1 MGDGP
6 FAADRRASLRL
17 SRLPAAREA
26 LLCTGLA
33 AIAASLLVW
42 LAPPG
47 GDLAAHEYQRHLFL
61 GHGFTL
67 WNNFWYAG
75 RYAFVGYSVLYY
87 PLAALLGIQ
96 LLSVLTVA
104 LAAAAFALL
113 LEREWG
119 RAARWP
125 SRCFAVVWAGAMITG
140 QLPFEFGV
148 ALALLALLAL
158 RVGWRWT
165 SAVLTLLVLAASPV
179 ALLLLAIVLVGV
191 LAARRPPLRRYAV
204 PAAAL
209 AVAVGVEVLLLRLFP
224 EGGTFTFPW
233 WEAAAAATFC
243 IYGIALVWRNE
254 RARVLGGVF
263 SVYLAAIALSF
274 AIPSGL
280 GENVQRLR
288 FLALPLALLVAALR
302 RWRPL
307 PIVLVA
313 VLLAG
318 IWNVTP
324 LAAGWTQ
331 SAADLSSRP
340 KIWTAPIAYLHA
352 HLRPG
357 YRVEA
362 VDTSQHWPAFYLAA
376 ANIPLVRGWFRQD
389 DYPFDGLLYRRRF
402 TAAQYVAWLRRLG
415 VAYVVLTNAPPD
427 YTARREASLVRS
439 GSTGLTQVF
448 RARHVSVYAV
458 PHPHPIVTGPGRPT
472 VVALRQSRVVIRVS
486 QPGTYRVAVRW
497 SPYWQAS
504 TGCLARTAHGMLK
517 LRTRAAATVRIA
529 FDIDARTLFHA
540 FADTAPRCGPGV
552 DYPTSRTSS
561 DRGFRFALADHS
573 GALRLSGSLGR
584 AG

>member
-1 MGDGP
+1 MGDVP
-6 FAADRRASLRL
+6 FAADERASWRH
-17 SRLPAAREA
+17 RLPLTREA
-26 LLCTGLA
+26 ILCTGLA
-33 AIAASLLVW
+33 ATAASLLVW

-47 GDLAAHEYQRHLFL
+47 GDLAAHEYQRSLFL

-87 PLAALLGIQ
+87 PLAALLGIR
-96 LLSVLTVA
+96 LLAVLTVA

-125 SRCFAVVWAGAMITG
+125 SRSFAVVWAGMVITG
-140 QLPFEFGV
+140 ELPFALGI

-158 RVGWRWT
+158 RAGWRWT
-165 SAVLTLLVLAASPV
+165 GAVLTLLVLAASPV
-179 ALLLLAIVLVGV
+179 ALILLAVV
-191 LAARRPPLRRYAV
+191 LAGVWVGRRPPLGRYAV
-204 PAAAL
+204 PAFAL
-209 AVAVGVEVLLLRLFP
+209 AVAAGIELLLLRLFP
-224 EGGTFTFPW
+224 SGGTFSLPKG
-233 WEAAAAATFC
+233 EAAAAATFC
-243 IYGIALVWRNE
+243 IYGIALVWRLE
-254 RARVLGGVF
+254 HARVLRAVF
-263 SVYLAAIALSF
+263 TVYLAAVALTF
-274 AIPSGL
+274 AIPTGL

-288 FLALPLALLVAALR
+288 FLALPLALLIAALR

-318 IWNVTP
+318 IWNVSP
-324 LAAGWTQ
+324 LAAGWTR
-331 SAADLSSRP
+331 SAADVSSRP
-340 KIWTAPIAYLHA
+340 KLWTAPVAYLHA

-389 DYPFDGLLYRRRF
+389 DYPFDGLLYRRHF
-402 TAAQYVAWLRRLG
+402 TAPQYVAWLRRLG

-427 YTARREASLVRS
+427 YTSRREAWLVRS
-439 GSTGLTQVF
+439 GRTGLTQVF

-458 PHPHPIVTGPGRPT
+458 PRPRPIVTGPGNPT
-472 VVALRQSRVVIRVS
+472 VVALHQSRLAIRVS
-486 QPGTYRVAVRW
+486 RGGTYHVAIRW
-497 SPYWQAS
+497 SPYWRAS
-504 TGCLARTAHGMLK
+504 AGCLTRAHGGMLQ
-517 LRTRAAATVRIA
+517 LRTRSAATVRIG
-529 FDIDARTLFHA
+529 FDVDASSLLRA
-540 FADTAPRCGPGV
+540 FADTAPRCRPAAG
-552 DYPTSRTSS
+552 YPTSRTSS
-561 DRGFRFALADHS
+561 ARGLRFARADQS
-573 GALRLSGSLGR
+573 SALRLSTSRGR